1 MVRHSLDLNWLWHRV
16 VAIALIG
23 PLAWDLA
30 YAVGVA
36 LKRKKKKRE
45 REYGIQ
51 EFLLWLSGS
60 KSD

>member
-23 PLAWDLA
+23 PLAWDPA

-36 LKRKKKKRE
+36 LKRKKKKERE
-45 REYGIQ
+45 RIWNPGVPVVAQ
-51 EFLLWLSGS
+51 R
-60 KSD
+60 K